1 MMGQQQKGM
10 TLIGA
15 MFILVI
21 VSLLGQ
27 FLVNISSVQ
36 RQTSILALQSARAYH
51 TANAGLEWGIAQV
64 VVSNNCVAN
73 TTLAPA
79 ITIVSAINNF
89 TTTVT
94 CSEHG
99 NFTENTQTMNV
110 FLITSQSG
118 YGNFGEPDYVSRTLE
133 VKVHDLP

>member
-15 MFILVI
+15 IFILVI

-36 RQTSILALQSARAYH
+36 RQTSILALQSARAYQ

-64 VVSNNCVAN
+64 VATSSCAGS
-73 TTLAPA
+73 TTLTPA
-79 ITIVSAINNF
+79 LNNF
-89 TTTVT
+89 TTTVS
-94 CSEHG
+94 CAPHG
-99 NFTENTQTMNV
+99 NFTENAQTVNI
-110 FLITSQSG
+110 FLITSDSH
-118 YGNFGEPDYVSRTLE
+118 YGTFGNPDYVARSLE

>member
-1 MMGQQQKGM
+1 MRQQQKGM

-15 MFILVI
+15 IFILVI

-36 RQTSILALQSARAYH
+36 RQTGLLALQSARVYQ

-64 VVSNNCVAN
+64 VVNHDCAAASDILN
-73 TTLAPA
+73 
-79 ITIVSAINNF
+79 I
-89 TTTVT
+89 
-94 CSEHG
+94 G
-99 NFTENTQTMNV
+99 NFTITVSCAEHGSFTENDQLMNIY
-110 FLITSQSG
+110 LITADSR
-118 YGNFGEPDYVSRTLE
+118 YGTFGSPDYVARSLE

>member
-1 MMGQQQKGM
+1 MIRRQQKGM

-15 MFILVI
+15 IFILVI

-36 RQTSILALQSARAYH
+36 RQTSILALQSARAYQ

-64 VVSNNCVAN
+64 VVASSCAGS
-73 TTLAPA
+73 TTLTPA
-79 ITIVSAINNF
+79 LNNF
-89 TTTVT
+89 TTIVS
-94 CSEHG
+94 CVSHG
-99 NFTENTQTMNV
+99 NFTENAQTVNV
-110 FLITSQSG
+110 FLITSDSR
-118 YGNFGEPDYVSRTLE
+118 YGVFGNPDYVARSLE

>member
-1 MMGQQQKGM
+1 MIKHQQKGM

-15 MFILVI
+15 IFILVI

-27 FLVNISSVQ
+27 FLINITSVQ
-36 RQTSILALQSARAYH
+36 RQTSILALQSARAYQ

-64 VVSNNCVAN
+64 VASNNCAGN
-73 TTLAPA
+73 TTLAP
-79 ITIVSAINNF
+79 AINNF

-94 CSEHG
+94 CSAHG
-99 NFTENTQTMNV
+99 NFTENAQTVNV

-118 YGNFGEPDYVSRTLE
+118 YGNFGDPDYVSRTLE

>member
-1 MMGQQQKGM
+1 MGQQQKGM

-15 MFILVI
+15 IFILVI

-79 ITIVSAINNF
+79 INNF

-99 NFTENTQTMNV
+99 NFTENTQTVKV